1 MTGFRI
7 PTVRGL
13 MAQWYRQRKRRP
25 GAVWLRRVHAAV
37 LVLALTTGLTLA
49 GTGAASAIPPFN
61 DCKSPP
67 MPTDPAAGFLST
79 LDQLVVHEPIA
90 GEVPSDAAEVQGKL
104 ITYYGYAGMQWSN
117 YDLGCGGGVRDP
129 GASVDTMFGNFFLW
143 IARALFAA
151 QQGLQEL
158 VVMDPTGG
166 DVADA
171 SDTTAR
177 ALFDAVFSPWA
188 GAALVLAGSIVI
200 VAGRRG
206 DVGEVLTRVCLIL
219 AAIAV
224 SALSFG
230 SGAQLSEDLSGA
242 VRQVLQDARQS
253 VAQQAFPEQ
262 GESAGQAM
270 RDAVYQ
276 QIIYRSW
283 KDGQVGAYGRD
294 DIAWQLFQN
303 QALDY
308 NEWWAILDGQVDQED
323 AYREKGERWMEVADQ
338 EATPAEYTNLQ
349 GKGDGRTATGLGA
362 VLIMAPIAIVQI
374 FALMIQYML
383 VLFLAF
389 LPIGAP
395 LVALLA
401 IVRPG
406 TLEKSIKV
414 VGAVIFGGLVASVC
428 GIAHSIVILTM
439 AGNGDLTDG
448 SMIVAS
454 WATTLILL
462 KLLRPIVSLTGI
474 FSSTRAMAGQFSRRA
489 ARAHQWV
496 KTEVRHHETNRATSR
511 RHQQLIGA
519 LRGRARGGVTG
530 GQEADGPDDP
540 GPGRR
545 PPGPPGSGPRP
556 PDPRPPGP
564 RGGGSDGGDAPT
576 GPIGIGPRPG
586 PSGPII
592 RGGAGGR
599 EPVPEAVGSVGRPR
613 HGTVDVSRRRPDVRG
628 GEAPD
633 RGPEPS
639 TFATRPDGRR
649 VPRSGQIG
657 QDPVGSAPVGG
668 GPRDGNTSR
677 AHAGAVG
684 GPAAAR
690 LARTSTTRRRGPGF
704 YRPSRTRTADRPHT
718 GTAVG
723 PRPEFGRVRPW

>member
-1 MTGFRI
+1 MLVVFVAG
-7 PTVRGL
+7 
-13 MAQWYRQRKRRP
+13 
-25 GAVWLRRVHAAV
+25 
-37 LVLALTTGLTLA
+37 LVLAGA
-49 GTGAASAIPPFN
+49 GVASAIPPF
-61 DCKSPP
+61 DECKSPP
-67 MPTDPAAGFLST
+67 MPTDPAGGFLST

-90 GEVPSDAAEVQGKL
+90 GELPDDPAEVQSQL

-117 YDLGCGGGVRDP
+117 YDLGCGGSVRDP

-143 IARALFAA
+143 VARALFAA

-158 VVMDPTGG
+158 VTMDPTAG
-166 DVADA
+166 DVTDA
-171 SDTTAR
+171 SDKTAQ

-200 VAGRRG
+200 IAGRRG
-206 DVGEVLTRVCLIL
+206 DVGEVLSRVCLIL

-230 SGAQLSEDLSGA
+230 SGAQLSQELSGS
-242 VRQVLQDARQS
+242 VRQALQDAQQS
-253 VAQQAFPEQ
+253 VARQAFPEQ
-262 GESAGQAM
+262 EESAGLAM

-283 KDGQVGAYGRD
+283 KDGQVGTYGRD

-308 NEWWAILDGQVDQED
+308 NEWWSILDGESNQEET
-323 AYREKGERWMEVADQ
+323 YTPKGERWMEIADQ

-362 VLIMAPIAIVQI
+362 ALIMAPIAIVQI

-401 IVRPG
+401 IVKPG

-428 GIAHSIVILTM
+428 AVAHSIVILTM

-489 ARAHQWV
+489 GRAQQWI
-496 KTEVRHHETNRATSR
+496 KSEVRYHEANRATTR

-519 LRGRARGGVTG
+519 LRGRIPGRAGPAGGDEG
-530 GQEADGPDDP
+530 GPDGP
-540 GPGRR
+540 GRPGRR
-545 PPGPPGSGPRP
+545 PPGPPGPPGPGPRP
-556 PDPRPPGP
+556 PGPGPRPPGP
-564 RGGGSDGGDAPT
+564 RGDGAGRDGPEGGDSPT
-576 GPIGIGPRPG
+576 GPIGVGPRPG
-586 PSGPII
+586 PSGPT
-592 RGGAGGR
+592 RNDGGGR
-599 EPVPEAVGSVGRPR
+599 REARPDTVGGSNRLN
-613 HGTVDVSRRRPDVRG
+613 TVEGARRRPDTGVTGR
-628 GEAPD
+628 PD
-633 RGPEPS
+633 QGTGPATPS
-639 TFATRPDGRR
+639 TRPDGRR
-649 VPRSGQIG
+649 VPRPGHVTAE
-657 QDPVGSAPVGG
+657 DPSTRGG
-668 GPRDGNTSR
+668 G
-677 AHAGAVG
+677 
-684 GPAAAR
+684 
-690 LARTSTTRRRGPGF
+690 ARTGTADSGVVPPTATRSAGTSSATRRRGPGL
-704 YRPSRTRTADRPHT
+704 YRPSRARSAARPHA
-718 GTAVG
+718 GTAAG
-723 PRPEFGRVRPW
+723 PRPESRRARPW